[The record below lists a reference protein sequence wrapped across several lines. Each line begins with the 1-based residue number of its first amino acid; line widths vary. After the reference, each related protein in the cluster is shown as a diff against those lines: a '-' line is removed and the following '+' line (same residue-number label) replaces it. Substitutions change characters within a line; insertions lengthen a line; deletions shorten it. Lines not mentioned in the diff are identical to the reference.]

1 MVTKVNNPSYNI
13 TLTEDEVYTL
23 QILLGFVAC
32 DQECNSISEKLE
44 EVSGECV
51 DLEDYERVS
60 FSVENMDTGVV
71 IGKMASDYDEATVVI
86 RFN

>member
-1 MVTKVNNPSYNI
+1 MVTKVKDTLYNI
-13 TLTEDEVYTL
+13 TLTENELYTL

-51 DLEDYERVS
+51 DLEDYERVQ

-71 IGKMASDYDEATVVI
+71 VGSVNEAETVVI

>member
-1 MVTKVNNPSYNI
+1 MVTKVNNSYNI
-13 TLTEDEVYTL
+13 TLTENEVYTL
-23 QILLGFVAC
+23 QILLGFVSC

-44 EVSGECV
+44 EVSGEEV
-51 DLEDYERVS
+51 DLYDYERAS

-71 IGKMASDYDEATVVI
+71 IGSVNEAETVVI